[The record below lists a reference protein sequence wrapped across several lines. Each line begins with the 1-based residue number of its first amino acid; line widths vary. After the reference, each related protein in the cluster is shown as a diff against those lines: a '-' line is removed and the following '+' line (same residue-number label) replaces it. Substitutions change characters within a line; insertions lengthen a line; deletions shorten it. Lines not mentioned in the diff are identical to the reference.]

1 MCPSLSF
8 LMRNWLHGPRG
19 VTMRVER
26 SFPQRTTLPG
36 NNQSDQSS
44 GSRPRGPQCPAGRRK
59 PDPPHPVPRKNRLA
73 LPPPKYPHPGRTG
86 LGPPAEETRCPRW
99 RFPKQG
105 PPRRPV
111 GRLWR
116 TGEWGQTVMI
126 QWGGQSPQQ
135 PLKDQTAGVWRVFY
149 IMKIGKSEY
158 YL

>member
-1 MCPSLSF
+1 MDQLVCVEQCKLQFYSTLPLWIIKSETICFQSDQDPLRVRDPDEVREFRRPHSKLPRSPPKTMCPSLSF

-44 GSRPRGPQCPAGRRK
+44 GSRPRRPQCPAARRK

-86 LGPPAEETRCPRW
+86 LGPPAEETRCPR
-99 RFPKQG
+99 
-105 PPRRPV
+105 
-111 GRLWR
+111 
-116 TGEWGQTVMI
+116 
-126 QWGGQSPQQ
+126 
-135 PLKDQTAGVWRVFY
+135 
-149 IMKIGKSEY
+149 
-158 YL
+158 